1 MNSDNITVPGAA
13 MILITSGGI
22 LNHVIIIPMLLR
34 AAGRD
39 AWLSVLLAG
48 VVQLAVWIPLILFI
62 MKRSGQLRLDDWLR
76 RRLGAGRL
84 GAALSRAVSGLA
96 ALYFLV
102 LCWLTLRDVTGWAK
116 ISYLPGTP
124 KIVITAAFALVI
136 AALAGSGLRSIAI
149 ANGILLPVVIVL
161 GLFVMSANFPH
172 KDYRLL
178 FPLFEDGHWPVVR
191 GMACTGVG
199 LSEVCWFLFL
209 QHRLKS
215 EIRGLPLFVVGA
227 MLIELTL
234 GSLLGAIA
242 IFGPEESA
250 RMRFPSYEQWR
261 LVTFGHFF
269 EHTDFLSIYQ
279 WLCGAFIRISLG
291 FYIALD
297 MLGLT
302 GPKPRAGTLFLF
314 AAMLAVAGLLPVS
327 DTAFDHILT
336 RFYIPGG
343 LIFIASFC
351 LLLFVLAL
359 TERRKAGGRA

>member
-1 MNSDNITVPGAA
+1 MNSDTITVPGAA

-48 VVQLAVWIPLILFI
+48 AVQLAVWIPLILFI
-62 MKRSGQLRLDDWLR
+62 MKRSRQQRLGDWLR
-76 RRLGAGRL
+76 RRLGAG
-84 GAALSRAVSGLA
+84 LSRFVTGLV
-96 ALYFLV
+96 ALYFLT

-116 ISYLPGTP
+116 VSYLPGTP
-124 KIVITAAFALVI
+124 KIVITAAFAIVI

-149 ANGILLPVVIVL
+149 ANGILLPIVIVL
-161 GLFVMSANFPH
+161 GVFVMSANLPH

-178 FPLFEDGHWPVVR
+178 FPLFEDGYWPMVR

-199 LSEVCWFLFL
+199 LSEVCWFLFF

-215 EIRGLPLFVVGA
+215 KARGLPLLVVGV
-227 MLIELTL
+227 MLIKLTL
-234 GSLLGAIA
+234 SSLLGAIA

-297 MLGLT
+297 MLGLA
-302 GPKPRAGTLFLF
+302 GPKSRAGTLPLF
-314 AAMLAVAGLLPVS
+314 AALLAVTGLLPVS
-327 DTAFDHILT
+327 DTAFDDILT
-336 RFYIPGG
+336 NFYIPGG

-351 LLLFVLAL
+351 LLLFFLAL
-359 TERRKAGGRA
+359 TERQKAGGRA